1 MVPIKHGAPAKTRLR
16 PATREQAHH
25 AELVRA
31 IQLDTLGAVLAL
43 RTHPLLGGLFVVSGQ
58 ASGQMTG
65 QLSGQVPG
73 QLSVH
78 PAMALPAMALPA
90 EIEVLPDAGGGL
102 NPALAAAAAE
112 LARRFPGDGVV
123 AMVGDL
129 PALRAADL
137 LAVLHQ
143 APAAGRGF
151 VRDAD
156 GSGTTLL
163 TAGPG
168 TPLAPLFG
176 PGSAQRHLDSGAREL
191 DAAASLRCDVDS
203 AADLHRCLQ
212 LGVGMLT
219 SQLVAHLV

>member
-1 MVPIKHGAPAKTRLR
+1 MQWRVLVPIKHGAPAKTRLR
-16 PATREQAHH
+16 AATAEH
-25 AELVRA
+25 AQHTELVRA
-31 IQLDTLGAVLAL
+31 IQLDTLDAVLAL
-43 RTHPLLGGLFVVSGQ
+43 RAHPLLGGVFVVSGQ
-58 ASGQMTG
+58 VN
-65 QLSGQVPG
+65 GQVSGDVCG
-73 QLSVH
+73 QPS
-78 PAMALPAMALPA
+78 MALPA
-90 EIEVLPDAGGGL
+90 EVEILADVGGGL
-102 NPALAAAAAE
+102 NPALETAAAQ
-112 LARRFPGDGVV
+112 LARRFPDDGVV

-143 APAAGRGF
+143 APVAGRGF

-168 TPLAPLFG
+168 SRLTPLFG
-176 PGSAQRHLDSGAREL
+176 PDSARRHLASGAREL

-203 AADLHRCLQ
+203 AADLRRCLE

-219 SQLVAHLV
+219 SQLTAGLV